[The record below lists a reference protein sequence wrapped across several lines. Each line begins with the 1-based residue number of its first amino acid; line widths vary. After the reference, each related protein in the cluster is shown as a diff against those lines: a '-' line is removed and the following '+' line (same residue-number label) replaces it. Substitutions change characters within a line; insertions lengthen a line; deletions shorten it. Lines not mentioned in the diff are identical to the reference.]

1 MKKTIATTQAPA
13 AIGPYSQAIR
23 CGEWLFTSGTLPL
36 DAAGNCSA
44 DIAQQ
49 AAQCLSNL
57 QAVLAAAGGSLDD
70 VVKVTCF
77 IRDMEQF
84 AVINEVYARFFNE
97 PYPARSCVEVSR
109 LPKDVAVE
117 IEAVAKLA

>member
-44 DIAQQ
+44 DIVQQ

>member
-49 AAQCLSNL
+49 AAQCLINL